1 MAVNTTFTSGA
12 ILTAAQMNA
21 LPFGLVAEPT
31 SRTADILGF
40 TTTPADVTGCS
51 ITFTAVAGRK
61 YKASFI
67 SIYNSAIVN
76 TRASFTITD
85 GSNAQQASFIWLC
98 GVATIDTTATGSY
111 TFTAT
116 GSTTRKLRLQS
127 SSGTVNVVAGSV
139 YPTQFWIEDI
149 GTA

>member
-31 SRTADILGF
+31 SRTSDILGF

-51 ITFTAVAGRK
+51 ITFTAIAGRK
-61 YKASFI
+61 YRANFI
-67 SIYNSAIVN
+67 SIFNSATLNV
-76 TRASFTITD
+76 RASFTFTD
-85 GSNAQQASFIWLC
+85 GSNAQQASFIWLA
-98 GVATIDTTATGSY
+98 GIANVDTSATGSY

-116 GSTTRKLRLQS
+116 GTTTRKLRLQS
-127 SSGTVNVVAGSV
+127 SSNTVNVIAGSV